1 MERIL
6 LSIEHQENRR
16 LLSQWLS
23 AKYEVLSPEADFQA
37 DSQQLL
43 NQAFDLCFM
52 DYAAIEQLRPYIISR
67 RKAESPIFL
76 PFVFLTSRQNI
87 GFSTDHLELII
98 DDIIHLP
105 IEKIELR
112 TKLRVLLRSRSH
124 SLELQKAREKLNQAL
139 IQEKELNQLKSHFV
153 STVSHEFRNP
163 LNSISGMAQILE
175 AYGDSLSS
183 TKKKEVLQQL
193 RRNITK
199 MTNLLDN
206 VLIVSRKD
214 MGKLQFNP
222 APLKLEF
229 FCRSLINDIQIVFNN
244 QQTIKFFYQGEQ
256 QSFNLDSKLLHHIL
270 TNLLSNAYKYS
281 AKDTM
286 IDFTVSFENSQI
298 IFTIEDRGIGIPPAD
313 IPKLFN
319 SFYRASNSEGY
330 QGTGLGLTIAKEYVE
345 LHRGTISV
353 KSQLN
358 VGTTFTVTI
367 PTTLS

>member
-23 AKYEVLSPEADFQA
+23 AKYEVLSPEADFKA
-37 DSQQLL
+37 ESEKLLSQT
-43 NQAFDLCFM
+43 FDLCFI
-52 DYAAIEQLRPYIISR
+52 DYAAVEQLRHHIVSR
-67 RKAESPIFL
+67 REAEAPIFL

-87 GFSTDHLELII
+87 GLSTDGLESII

-112 TKLRVLLRSRSH
+112 TKLKVLLRSRFH
-124 SLELQKAREKLNQAL
+124 SLELQKAREKLNLAL
-139 IQEKELNQLKSHFV
+139 LQEKELNQLKSRFV

-193 RRNITK
+193 RRNIIR

-222 APLKLEF
+222 APLELEI
-229 FCRSLINDIQIVFNN
+229 FCRSLVDEIQMVFNN
-244 QQTIKFFYQGEQ
+244 QQTIDFFYRGKQ
-256 QSFNLDSKLLHHIL
+256 QQFKLDSKLLHHVL

-281 AKDTM
+281 AKDTR

-313 IPKLFN
+313 IPKLFD

-330 QGTGLGLTIAKEYVE
+330 QGTGLGLAIAKEYVE
-345 LHRGTISV
+345 LHQGTISV
-353 KSQLN
+353 QSKLD
-358 VGTTFTVTI
+358 VGTIFTVVI
-367 PTTLS
+367 PAT